1 MSNTYLQLAISNN
14 VGLGINVFKTT
25 NITGIVNVGIG
36 GNILMNNA
44 VGKFNTAIGSNV
56 YASNVSGSYN
66 TGVGANSGNANLGSN
81 NTMLGANTGQT
92 FGDTNVYNNSTALGY
107 GATVNSN
114 NQIVLG
120 TTTEYVKIPS
130 IVVSNSGTVGALV
143 VGSGGMSVAGN
154 LYVSGTVYM
163 NGTMVST
170 STNGS
175 LNSNFGA
182 NPLTAGNMNATA
194 LNLSGPLTAGNIS
207 VGSITSGNI
216 NAGTNPLTA
225 GNISVGSIVGGSTTV
240 ATISC
245 GTITVGTMSIGTLS
259 CGNLSIG
266 AIISGPLTMGSNPLT
281 IGSMSVGSIIGGAST
296 LTSVSVGTITTSLV
310 STGTLSAGNLNVGT
324 LISGSINMTT
334 NLLTAGNLSVG
345 TITGGAGTMLYLS
358 TGSITVGSLAPV
370 NFISGN
376 LSTGNIVS
384 GSHNMSTNPL
394 TCGNISVGGISAGGM
409 TTYYLSSG
417 TITSGNVFAYTLVT
431 SNITTG
437 AIAYNVGLNAGVNP
451 LTAGNL
457 SVGTI
462 VSSSLNMS
470 TNPLT
475 AGNISA
481 GAIVTGPINLSGP
494 YSLVAG
500 SASIGTITTSG
511 YKGNLFTCGGISAG
525 SINGYILSIGKTVP
539 SFAIDVNG
547 SINATNYYL
556 NGVSLT
562 SITTTI
568 SYDGSSSA
576 KAAPSAKYIQQT
588 FFQYADGVYW
598 INLPT
603 VGPTQIY
610 CLMQAVWA
618 GGGWMLAIKGTRGT
632 TFPYSS
638 TYWTTTNI
646 LNPSDTSRND
656 GDAKFH
662 TYNYFPATDW
672 FAVFPDVTSGG
683 DLPTSWAT
691 IGWTWIEN
699 NAINTTIP
707 LVNWFSLGYQ
717 YTKLC
722 NGVSYSLNN
731 PGTTSNYSYGGAPFI
746 ATNPIPL
753 NSTKCYSNNVTTTL
767 NQTTPPVWSYQVGFQ
782 WYGFNYKSSYNT
794 VANDNVRWGFGWNNE
809 TSQDSNDYRG
819 GIGMGNGYSA
829 GDVGTVTNRTMR
841 FEWYVR

>member
-25 NITGIVNVGIG
+25 NNTGIVNVGIG
-36 GNILMNNA
+36 GNILMNNT
-44 VGKFNTAIGSNV
+44 VGLFNTAIGTNV
-56 YASNVSGSYN
+56 YASNVNGSYN

-81 NTMLGANTGQT
+81 NTMLGANTGQA
-92 FGDTNVYNNSTALGY
+92 FGDTNIYNNSTAIGY

-130 IVVSNSGTVGALV
+130 TVASNSGTVGALV

-163 NGTMVST
+163 NGVMVST
-170 STNGS
+170 TTNGS
-175 LNSNFGA
+175 LNTNFGT
-182 NPLTAGNMNATA
+182 NPLTAGNVGATT
-194 LNLSGPLTAGNIS
+194 LKLLGSLTASNIS

-225 GNISVGSIVGGSTTV
+225 GNISVGSIVGGTTI
-240 ATISC
+240 ISSISS
-245 GTITVGTMSIGTLS
+245 GTVTVGTMSIGTLS
-259 CGNLSIG
+259 CGNLNINS
-266 AIISGPLTMGSNPLT
+266 AIISGPLTMGSNPL
-281 IGSMSVGSIIGGAST
+281 ISGSMSVGTIIGGAAT

-345 TITGGAGTMLYLS
+345 TITGGACIMLSLS
-358 TGSITVGSLAPV
+358 TGSITVGSIAPV
-370 NFISGN
+370 NLITGN
-376 LSTGNIVS
+376 LSTGNIIS

-394 TCGNISVGGISAGGM
+394 TCGNISVGGISAGGL

-437 AIAYNVGLNAGVNP
+437 AITYNVGLNAGVNP

-494 YSLVAG
+494 YSLIAG
-500 SASIGTITTSG
+500 GASVGTITTST
-511 YKGNLFTCGGISAG
+511 YKGNLFTCGGISTG
-525 SINGYILSIGKTVP
+525 SIVASLIGIGKTNP
-539 SFAIDVNG
+539 SSLLDVNG
-547 SINATNYYL
+547 TINATNYYL
-556 NGVSLT
+556 NGAAIVT
-562 SITTTI
+562 PA
-568 SYDGSSSA
+568 SYLDGSTSA
-576 KAAPSAKYIQQT
+576 KAAPSAKFIQQT
-588 FFQYADGVYW
+588 FFKYTDGPYW
-598 INLPT
+598 INLPN
-603 VGPTQIY
+603 VGPTRIY
-610 CLMQAVWA
+610 CIMDTAYA
-618 GGGWMLAIKGTRGT
+618 GGGWMLAIKASAGT

-638 TYWTTTNI
+638 TYWTSINT
-646 LNPSDTSRND
+646 LNSTDLTRND
-656 GDAKFH
+656 GDAKYDTF
-662 TYNYFPATDW
+662 NFFPATDW
-672 FAVFPDVTSGG
+672 FAIFPGITSGG
-683 DLPTSWAT
+683 DIPTSLVNT
-691 IGWTWIEN
+691 GWTWVEN
-699 NAINTTIP
+699 NAIGRTMT
-707 LVNWFSLGYQ
+707 LVDWCALGTQ
-717 YTKLC
+717 YTKLS
-722 NGVSYSLNN
+722 NGVGTYSNGSLF
-731 PGTTSNYSYGGAPFI
+731 Y

-753 NSTKCYSNNVTTTL
+753 NSTKYYSNNNTTTF
-767 NQTTPPVWSYQVGFQ
+767 NQAAASPVWSSQFGFQ
-782 WYGFNYKSSYNT
+782 WYGFNYTSCSDPLKYM
-794 VANDNVRWGFGWNNE
+794 RWGFGFNNE
-809 TSQDSNDYRG
+809 LDQTSNDNKG
-819 GIGMGNGYSA
+819 GIGNTSWSA
-829 GDVGTVTNRTMR
+829 GNDATSYR
-841 FEWYVR
+841 FEWYIR